1 MIYQTQDNK
10 VGNWVDLNENRKGKI
25 SIKLSRGT
33 QKIHGCIIVL
43 YRINDKSYKFNEIW
57 LRIAKLLNSIISN
70 IHKKNTFGNYKQ
82 IYKRKIRKD
91 REMASWMEQFLNR
104 IRNRVWAPE
113 SHVRAGVVAT
123 YYFSRNQSPGQPRQ
137 FTIVN
142 QQDLNWMERSC
153 LNQ

>member
-1 MIYQTQDNK
+1 MKTEREK
-10 VGNWVDLNENRKGKI
+10 S
-25 SIKLSRGT
+25 SINFSRGT

-91 REMASWMEQFLNR
+91 REMASWIEQFLNR
-104 IRNRVWAPE
+104 IRNSLSPWKPCKGRCGG
-113 SHVRAGVVAT
+113 HL
-123 YYFSRNQSPGQPRQ
+123 YLSRNQSPGQPRQ

-142 QQDLNWMERSC
+142 EQDLNWMERPC